1 MRESTSILKQKLR
14 KALGQLPLQ
23 PRGLA
28 LAWDAARPWTIAWLV
43 LLLVEG
49 LVPVGIVYFTKL
61 LVDALVATIKNGAV
75 WPQVRG
81 VLILVALLGGLTLLA
96 EVVRTAIG
104 WIRTVQAE
112 LLQDHINDLIHAKSI
127 AADLAFYEFPEY
139 YDHLHRARSEATY
152 RPVALLENVGSLL
165 QNGVTMV
172 AMGAVLVVLGPWL
185 AVALLVST
193 LPALWVALH
202 FNIVNYHWR
211 QRVTADERRA
221 WYYDRLLTQ
230 QEAAAE
236 LRLFALGDHF
246 RSAYRALRT
255 RTRNE
260 RIALSRRE
268 RIAELGAATLALIV
282 TGTALGWIVWRTA
295 HGRVTLGELAL
306 IYGAFYQGQ
315 RLLRSLLESVGQ
327 LYSNSL
333 FLGNLFEFLALEAT
347 VVDPPVERACI
358 VDNLAGEICFRR
370 VTFRY
375 PESERITLE
384 NFSLTIRA
392 GQIAA
397 IVGPNGAGK
406 STLTKLLCR
415 FYDPEAGDVE
425 LDGIN
430 VRDIPVQ
437 NLHRL
442 MTVLFQQPVHF
453 NSTVKENIEFGDLSL
468 LPERSEIEA
477 AVRAA
482 GAEGIVAR
490 LPAGYDSLLG
500 KWFVGGVELSTGE
513 WQRVAL
519 ARAFLRRA
527 PIMILDEPTS
537 ALDPWAEADWL
548 DRFRRLAAGRTAII
562 ITHRLTTAMHADV
575 IHVLEEGHIVESG
588 SHYQLL
594 QRNGRYADSWAK
606 QTTAAGDDLVP
617 ANS

>member
-14 KALGQLPLQ
+14 KALGQLPLL

>member
-14 KALGQLPLQ
+14 KAMGQLPLL

-43 LLLVEG
+43 LLVVEG

-61 LVDALVATIKNGAV
+61 LVDALVATTKNGAV
-75 WPQVRG
+75 WSQVRE

-96 EVVRTAIG
+96 EVVRAAIG

-127 AADLAFYEFPEY
+127 ASDLAFYEFPEY

-193 LPALWVALH
+193 LPALWVAVH

-230 QEAAAE
+230 REAAAE

-282 TGTALGWIVWRTA
+282 TGMALGWIVWRAA

-333 FLGNLFEFLALEAT
+333 FLGNLFEFLALEPT

-442 MTVLFQQPVHF
+442 MTVLFQEPVHF
-453 NSTVKENIEFGDLSL
+453 NSTVKENVEFGDLSL

-490 LPAGYDSLLG
+490 LPGGYDSLLG

-548 DRFRRLAAGRTAII
+548 ERFRRLAAGRTAII

-575 IHVLEEGHIVESG
+575 IHVLEEGRIVESG
-588 SHYQLL
+588 GHYQLL
-594 QRNGRYADSWAK
+594 ERDGRYAELWTK
-606 QTTAAGDDLVP
+606 QTTAADDNL
-617 ANS
+617 ATA